1 MPDLN
6 KIAIWAITP
15 QGADLAC
22 RLAGQ
27 LSGAEIFV
35 SARLESATESAT
47 EFISLADAVAKRF
60 ETYAG
65 HLFIMSTGIV
75 VRLIAAHI
83 RNKMIDPA
91 VVVMDEKGR
100 FAISLLAGHIGG
112 ANRLTRQIAR
122 ISGAEAVI
130 TTATDVNRLPAI
142 DVLAQENDLFIENPR
157 AIKKVNMAIV
167 SGREILIHDPFQ
179 ILAGWLADLNLKKW
193 NPFVPKKKL
202 PAAGIFV
209 DDKVLD
215 LPAQV
220 LVLRPKSLS
229 VGVGCNRGTSS
240 EEMTTLFETILH
252 TNNLSKQSVGGLA
265 SIDLKR
271 DETGLLAFA
280 KALKLPLLFFGKS
293 ELNQVETIQSPSA
306 VVEKHIGV
314 KSVCEAAAILAARK
328 GELVVPKAST
338 PNVTMA
344 VARISFT
351 S

>member
-1 MPDLN
+1 MSNLN
-6 KIAIWAITP
+6 KIAIWALTP

-27 LSGAEIFV
+27 LSGADLFV
-35 SARLESATESAT
+35 SARLESIEESVT
-47 EFISLADAVAKRF
+47 EFTNLADAVAKRF
-60 ETYAG
+60 ETYDG

-75 VRLIAAHI
+75 VRLIAAYM
-83 RNKMIDPA
+83 RNKMVDPA

-112 ANRLTRQIAR
+112 ANRLTRQIAQ
-122 ISGAEAVI
+122 ISGAQAVI

-142 DVLAQENDLFIENPR
+142 DVLAQENDLFIENPN

-167 SGREILIHDPFQ
+167 SRQEIFIHDPFQ
-179 ILAGWLADLNLKKW
+179 MLACGLAELNLKKW
-193 NPFVPKKKL
+193 NPLVQEKKL

-209 DDKVLD
+209 DDKVID

-220 LVLRPKSLS
+220 LVLRPKSLAL
-229 VGVGCNRGTSS
+229 GVGCNRGTSS
-240 EEMTTLFETILH
+240 EEITAFFETILQ
-252 TNNLSKQSVGGLA
+252 TNHLSRQSVGCLA
-265 SIDLKR
+265 TIDLKR

-280 KALKLPLLFFGKS
+280 EAFKLPLLFFGKS

-306 VVEKHIGV
+306 VVEKHVGV
-314 KSVCEAAAILAARK
+314 KSVCEAAAILGARK
-328 GELVVPKAST
+328 GGLIVPKAST

>member
-1 MPDLN
+1 MSNLN
-6 KIAIWAITP
+6 KIAIWALTP

-27 LSGAEIFV
+27 LSGADLFV
-35 SARLESATESAT
+35 SARLESIEESVT
-47 EFISLADAVAKRF
+47 EFTNLADAVAKRF
-60 ETYAG
+60 ETYDG

-75 VRLIAAHI
+75 VRLIAAYM
-83 RNKMIDPA
+83 RNKMVDPA

-112 ANRLTRQIAR
+112 ANRLTRQIAQ
-122 ISGAEAVI
+122 ISGAQAVI

-142 DVLAQENDLFIENPR
+142 DVLAQENDLFIENPN

-167 SGREILIHDPFQ
+167 SRQEIFIHDPFQ
-179 ILAGWLADLNLKKW
+179 MLACGLAELNLKKW
-193 NPFVPKKKL
+193 NPLVQEKKL

-209 DDKVLD
+209 DDKVID

-220 LVLRPKSLS
+220 LVLRPKSLAL
-229 VGVGCNRGTSS
+229 GVGCNRGTSS
-240 EEMTTLFETILH
+240 EEITAFFETILQ
-252 TNNLSKQSVGGLA
+252 TNHLSRQSVGCLA
-265 SIDLKR
+265 TIDLKR
-271 DETGLLAFA
+271 DETGLLEFAEAF
-280 KALKLPLLFFGKS
+280 KLPLLFFGKS

-306 VVEKHIGV
+306 VVEKHVGV
-314 KSVCEAAAILAARK
+314 KSVCEAAAILGARK
-328 GELVVPKAST
+328 GGLIVPKAST

>member
-22 RLAGQ
+22 RIAAQ
-27 LSGAEIFV
+27 LSGAELFV
-35 SARLESATESAT
+35 SARLESSEESVT
-47 EFISLADAVAKRF
+47 EFTHLADAVAKRF
-60 ETYAG
+60 ESYAG

-75 VRLIAAHI
+75 VRLIAAYI
-83 RNKMIDPA
+83 RNKMVDPA

-112 ANRLTRQIAR
+112 ANRLTRQIAQ

-142 DVLAQENDLFIENPR
+142 DVLAQENDLYIENPP
-157 AIKKVNMAIV
+157 AIKNVNMAIV
-167 SGREILIHDPFQ
+167 SGREIFIHDPFQ
-179 ILAGWLADLNLKKW
+179 ILACGRADLDLKKW
-193 NPFVPKKKL
+193 NPWAPKKEL

-209 DDKVLD
+209 DDKVID
-215 LPAQV
+215 LPARV
-220 LVLRPKSLS
+220 LVLRPKSLA

-240 EEMTTLFETILH
+240 AEITALFETILQ
-252 TNNLSKQSVGGLA
+252 TNNLSRQSVGCLA

-271 DETGLLAFA
+271 DETGLLVFA
-280 KALKLPLLFFGKS
+280 KTFKLPLLFFGKS

-314 KSVCEAAAILAARK
+314 KSVCEAAAILAAHK
-328 GELVVPKAST
+328 GKLVVPKALT

>member
-15 QGADLAC
+15 QGADLAY
-22 RLAGQ
+22 RIAAQ
-27 LSGAEIFV
+27 LPGAELFV
-35 SARLESATESAT
+35 SARLESIEESAT
-47 EFISLADAVAKRF
+47 AFTNLADAVAKRF
-60 ETYAG
+60 ETYEG

-75 VRLIAAHI
+75 VRIIAAHI
-83 RNKMIDPA
+83 RNKMVDPA

-112 ANRLTRQIAR
+112 ANRLTHQIAQ

-157 AIKKVNMAIV
+157 AIKNVNMAIV
-167 SGREILIHDPFQ
+167 SRQEIFIHDPFQ
-179 ILAGWLADLNLKKW
+179 ILASTLADLNPTKW
-193 NPFVPKKKL
+193 SPFVQKKEIA
-202 PAAGIFV
+202 AAGIFV
-209 DDKVLD
+209 DDTVID

-220 LVLRPKSLS
+220 LVLRPQSLAI
-229 VGVGCNRGTSS
+229 GVGCNRGTSS
-240 EEMTTLFETILH
+240 EEITALFETILH
-252 TNNLSKQSVGGLA
+252 TNNLSRQSVGCFA

-271 DETGLLAFA
+271 DEIGLLAFA
-280 KALKLPLLFFGKS
+280 KAFKRPLLFFGKS
-293 ELNQVETIQSPSA
+293 DLNQVETIQSPSA

-328 GELVVPKAST
+328 GELIVPKAST